1 MLLVLIRQLWRK
13 SLSLDRASKS
23 ILFASM
29 RELDELISELWRRHR
44 YREAEALMDV
54 QDERVDRY
62 ERSIDP
68 RRGDSG
74 VAEDSE

>member
-1 MLLVLIRQLWRK
+1 M
-13 SLSLDRASKS
+13 DRASKS

-62 ERSIDP
+62 ERNFDS
-68 RRGDSG
+68 RHGDSG
-74 VAEDSE
+74 VAEDSGGEQ